1 MSEDI
6 ILALILFG
14 VMGVCG
20 VVSLTSQRREKTEEH
35 IV

>member
-6 ILALILFG
+6 ILAIFLFG
-14 VMGVCG
+14 IMGICG
-20 VVSLTSQRREKTEEH
+20 VVSLTSSRREKTEED

>member
-14 VMGVCG
+14 VMGICG
-20 VVSLTSQRREKTEEH
+20 IVSLTSSRREKTEEH